1 MPISCIAPKTLNYLA
16 FQSFDF
22 ERTWW
27 RLFQKRDVRTKFDI
41 YVFFFIDYVK
51 VLFDTINSL
60 LFDTIYRL
68 LFDAIYR
75 LLFDAIHRLRSS
87 KLWQLGMEV

>member
-1 MPISCIAPKTLNYLA
+1 M
-16 FQSFDF
+16 
-22 ERTWW
+22 
-27 RLFQKRDVRTKFDI
+27 RTKFDI

-68 LFDAIYR
+68 LFDAI
-75 LLFDAIHRLRSS
+75 HRLRSS